1 MAQADDQRLFDLFA
15 ARPEARGLS
24 QSVLERIRGA
34 MGALK
39 TRSPNLVALA
49 DQARFLT
56 DIRPIVLT
64 GKQADLVN
72 DEARARLAGLI
83 PRLEALADWTEPA
96 IKENLTQYCAQLG
109 IGLGKIGP
117 VLRAVLTG
125 GAPAPDI
132 TLVLA
137 LLGRNESLARLRDHA
152 RARG

>member
-1 MAQADDQRLFDLFA
+1 
-15 ARPEARGLS
+15 
-24 QSVLERIRGA
+24 

-39 TRSPNLVALA
+39 TRSPNLVAMA

-56 DIRPIVLT
+56 DLRPIVLT
-64 GKQADLVN
+64 GKQADQVN
-72 DEARARLAGLI
+72 DEARTRLAGLV
-83 PRLEALADWTEPA
+83 PRLEKLADWTEPA
-96 IKENLTQYCAQLG
+96 IREELTQFCAQLG

-137 LLGRNESLARLRDHA
+137 LLGRNESVARIQDYA
-152 RARG
+152 RAGG